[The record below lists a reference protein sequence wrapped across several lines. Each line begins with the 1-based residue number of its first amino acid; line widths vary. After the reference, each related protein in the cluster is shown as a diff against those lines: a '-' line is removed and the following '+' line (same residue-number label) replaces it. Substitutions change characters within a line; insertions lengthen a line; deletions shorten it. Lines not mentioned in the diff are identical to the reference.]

1 MQYFSFY
8 YMPIIRNRKYLMKNN
23 LLKIIF
29 FGVVFCSAMTGQQ
42 LDYPDWVYS
51 PYKNLSPKK
60 YFVSVGIGSDLE
72 SARRKGAADIAA
84 QALVRISSK
93 LTTVSTEQVVDD
105 HSSFSENTESD
116 ICSYTNL
123 VLKDINL
130 HDQWYSG
137 DEYFLLLSVSKAGV
151 MDEMESEFQQVKLT
165 LEDAAIGGYRLLQSD
180 KPTEALKQFLQGV
193 EQTRSIM
200 AKAFTADVQGNGTEE
215 EVINALKRGITKI
228 LANLTIDPI
237 GSEQSGRLG
246 QGLQKSLGIKVNYR
260 DDSNKRH
267 PLKGVP
273 ITVEWK
279 EGTGKLQNTEFET
292 NINGIALTNVLTIE
306 KELRKNIL
314 IFSLDLERLIPK
326 TETEPCG
333 GNSDYDSFIQYLSGF
348 EKDIWFSSKPVKIAI
363 NNIDG
368 ECAERDVKKKVSEWL
383 SNNNILV
390 RDIGDDVDYTLDI
403 EYETEKSSFA
413 PVARTEM
420 VITIHTSEG
429 VENVIEFSGDNAQAK
444 TPAKACKKSVLQA
457 LEPALE
463 DLMDLFAEKG

>member
-1 MQYFSFY
+1 
-8 YMPIIRNRKYLMKNN
+8 
-23 LLKIIF
+23 
-29 FGVVFCSAMTGQQ
+29 
-42 LDYPDWVYS
+42 
-51 PYKNLSPKK
+51 
-60 YFVSVGIGSDLE
+60 
-72 SARRKGAADIAA
+72 
-84 QALVRISSK
+84 
-93 LTTVSTEQVVDD
+93 
-105 HSSFSENTESD
+105 
-116 ICSYTNL
+116 
-123 VLKDINL
+123 
-130 HDQWYSG
+130 
-137 DEYFLLLSVSKAGV
+137 
-151 MDEMESEFQQVKLT
+151 VKLT

-368 ECAERDVKKKVSEWL
+368 ECAERDVKKKVAEWL